1 VRVGG
6 SIGVIHDFQK
16 VLGVPILLVPLANLD
31 GNMHGTDENMTLTAI
46 QKGLQFSQ
54 LFFGV

>member
-1 VRVGG
+1 
-6 SIGVIHDFQK
+6 VIHDFQK